1 MDRQTLVTSIRAIHS
16 RDSKASSLWNVGML
30 FEAKANKWDGLVTAL
45 KAQEIMK
52 STKEG
57 LGCIVI

>member
-1 MDRQTLVTSIRAIHS
+1 MERGL
-16 RDSKASSLWNVGML
+16 L
-30 FEAKANKWDGLVTAL
+30 FEAKANKLDGLVAEL